1 MDIWDYDRKTGVLLG
16 RSEADPNPEEPGN
29 WLLPAYATTIRPPIV
44 PEGCVAIFN
53 GGLSAVG
60 EWRIELREAEL
71 GGVVLKACAAVSA
84 SIKSYIEDRED
95 HDKARSEI
103 TRLAEDVIDQAAA
116 GDKAVQDEAKS
127 LVRTIIYGRIEN

>member
-1 MDIWDYDRKTGVLLG
+1 MDVWDYDRKTGVLLG
-16 RSEADPNPEEPGN
+16 RSAADPNPEEPGA
-29 WLLPAYATTIRPPIV
+29 WLIPAYATTIRPPPV

-53 GGLSAVG
+53 GGLSAEG
-60 EWRIELREAEL
+60 EWRIELLEL

-95 HDKARSEI
+95 HDKVRSEI
-103 TRLAEDVIDQAAA
+103 TRLADDVIDQVAE

-127 LVRTIIYGRIEN
+127 LVRALINGKSVN